1 MASWGHLQPLSTEF
15 YTLLRYGLFLVLF
28 IHLPFLGF
36 VIGGSAV
43 SLLLDYL
50 GREKRDPS
58 YLRFSQELMRTVVIS
73 NPALFIF
80 GLVPLLLIW
89 FIYARVFFDASPLPW
104 PFWAVILAVL
114 FSGFALLSLYRSAR
128 GRALDHSPVSAATAA
143 TGAAGLLAVLLAFF
157 LFSAGY
163 GILFNPGKLPLLQ
176 KQLRFFL
183 SWNGVVKFLLFVA
196 FFFGMTGGAILLFCG
211 RPSEEGEG
219 TEAGYRELVR
229 GFGANLTFLATLVFP
244 VFLLFDLVTLPEIAL
259 SAEVFAA
266 SGVVLLLSLAVCLTL
281 FRFDGKGEG
290 RAGSR
295 VIALYVLIFFA
306 VLLHD
311 NAAVGNAYGDRIAFL
326 AMQAPAIEAE
336 HAKEAPRKEPV
347 AAGQAAAE
355 KGKAVFEK
363 ICAGCHRFDIRVVGP
378 PLSERVP
385 NYHGDVEALKGFIR
399 NPVKRNP
406 GYPSMP
412 KLGLPEEEID
422 AVARYLIEKVK
433 AGGSS

>member
-43 SLLLDYL
+43 SLLLEFL
-50 GREKRDPS
+50 GKEKRDPS
-58 YLRFSQELMRTVVIS
+58 YLRFSQEMMRTVLIGKS
-73 NPALFIF
+73 ALFIF
-80 GLVPLLLIW
+80 GLVPLLLVW

-104 PFWAVILAVL
+104 QFWTGILAVL

-128 GRALDHSPVSAATAA
+128 GRAMDLPPVSVA
-143 TGAAGLLAVLLAFF
+143 TGAAGLLAVLFALF

-163 GILFNPGKLPLLQ
+163 GILFDPGKLPLLQ
-176 KQLRFFL
+176 KQVRFFL

-196 FFFGMTGGAILLFCG
+196 FFFGMTGGAILLLCG
-211 RPSEEGEG
+211 RQAEGGDG
-219 TEAGYRELVR
+219 TEAGYRELVH
-229 GFGANLTFLATLVFP
+229 GFGANLTFLATLVLP

-259 SAEVFAA
+259 STEVFVS
-266 SGVVLLLSLAVCLTL
+266 SGVVLLLALAVCLTL
-281 FRFDGKGEG
+281 FRFDGKGED
-290 RAGSR
+290 RLGSR
-295 VIALYVLIFFA
+295 VIALYVLIFFT

-326 AMQAPAIEAE
+326 AMQAPAAEAE
-336 HAKEAPRKEPV
+336 HAIEAPRKEPV

-385 NYHGDVEALKGFIR
+385 KYGGDVEKLKAFIR
-399 NPVKRNP
+399 NPVKVNP
-406 GYPSMP
+406 DYPSMP
-412 KLGLPEEEID
+412 RLGLPEDEID
-422 AVARYLIEKVK
+422 SVARYLIEKVK
-433 AGGSS
+433 AGASS